1 LRAAWAH
8 CEPCSR
14 DREEGKKEEEE
25 DRREGRGGEEK
36 GTEEEEIESTR
47 SLERCCAWF
56 RFITGISVFMS
67 CE

>member
-1 LRAAWAH
+1 MRAAWAH

-36 GTEEEEIESTR
+36 GTEEEEMKGRGE
-47 SLERCCAWF
+47 ERANSPYLLNTSIVCY
-56 RFITGISVFMS
+56 
-67 CE
+67 